1 MNEECGEKD
10 EALGIC
16 ECEFAYVALGF
27 FEISA
32 LMTKVDFIPK
42 LSIIIDYIYR
52 WRISDGCQNRC
63 VLLM

>member
-42 LSIIIDYIYR
+42 LSMIIDYIYSHD
-52 WRISDGCQNRC
+52 I
-63 VLLM
+63 

>member
-42 LSIIIDYIYR
+42 LSIIIDYI
-52 WRISDGCQNRC
+52 
-63 VLLM
+63 